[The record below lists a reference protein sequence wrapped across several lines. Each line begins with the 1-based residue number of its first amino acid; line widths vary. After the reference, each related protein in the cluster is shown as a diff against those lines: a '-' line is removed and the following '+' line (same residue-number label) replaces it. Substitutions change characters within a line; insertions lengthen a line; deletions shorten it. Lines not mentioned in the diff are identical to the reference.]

1 MTLLLIVQEYGTM
14 SRLNGKSREVLDAC
28 LSSESPEVR
37 AKVYEIINVSGLEA
51 DDPMFLILALTGQM
65 RVFLEAAPTE
75 LSKLL
80 ADWKESNAKSLEEI
94 YNAITLIQEKQQQQ
108 ALTIA
113 EKIEKV
119 SNKCVSDIKNA
130 GSAATSAIADANSE
144 TLAQA
149 SDARDEVRRLK
160 NEIQGLYAQI
170 EEDRQTNHEILKV
183 LLKRTGTTMNGLDKA
198 VAQIDRSH
206 SRIQQLQVNSIW
218 VRLTDWVTPLVLLIL
233 WGILAM
239 TIGMRFSEYLYPRS
253 VKLSGRELMEWNLAR
268 LIKCQKDLNPKC
280 TFWIVPPEQRK

>member
-1 MTLLLIVQEYGTM
+1 M
-14 SRLNGKSREVLDAC
+14 SRLNGKASEVLDAC
-28 LSSESPEVR
+28 LWSESPEVR

-65 RVFLEAAPTE
+65 RVFLEAAPAE

-80 ADWKESNAKSLEEI
+80 ADWKESNARSLEEI
-94 YNAITLIQEKQQQQ
+94 YNAISRIKETQQQQ
-108 ALTIA
+108 ASTIA
-113 EKIEKV
+113 EKIEQV
-119 SNKCVSDIKNA
+119 SNKCVSDIKDA

-170 EEDRQTNHEILKV
+170 EKDRQTNHEILKV
-183 LLKRTGTTMNGLDKA
+183 LLTRTGTTMNGLDKA
-198 VAQIDRSH
+198 VEQIDRSH
-206 SRIQQLQVNSIW
+206 SQIQKLQVNSIW
-218 VRLTDWVTPLVLLIL
+218 VRLTDWVSPLVLLIL
-233 WGILAM
+233 WGMLAM
-239 TIGMRFSEYLYPRS
+239 TIGMKFSEYLYPRS
-253 VKLSGRELMEWNLAR
+253 VKLSGRELMEWNLDR

-280 TFWIVPPEQRK
+280 TFWIVPPELRK

>member
-1 MTLLLIVQEYGTM
+1 M
-14 SRLNGKSREVLDAC
+14 SRFNGNGNRKISEVLDAC
-28 LSSESPEVR
+28 LSSESPEIK
-37 AKVYEIINVSGLEA
+37 AKVHEIINVSGLDA

-65 RVFLEAAPTE
+65 RVFLEAAPSE

-94 YNAITLIQEKQQQQ
+94 YNAISLVQETQQQQ
-108 ALTIA
+108 AETIA
-113 EKIEKV
+113 QKIEKV
-119 SNKCVSDIKNA
+119 SNKCVSDIKKA

-149 SDARDEVRRLK
+149 QDTRDEVRRLK

-170 EEDRQTNHEILKV
+170 EKDRQTNHEILKV
-183 LLKRTGTTMNGLDKA
+183 LLTRTGTTMNGLDKA

-206 SRIQQLQVNSIW
+206 TKMKKLIVNTFW
-218 VRLTDWVTPLVLLIL
+218 VRVTDWLTPLVVLGMV
-233 WGILAM
+233 GIFCFGAGLM
-239 TIGMRFSEYLYPRS
+239 LPEYQYPRS

-280 TFWIVPPEQRK
+280 TFWIVPPELRK

>member
-1 MTLLLIVQEYGTM
+1 M
-14 SRLNGKSREVLDAC
+14 SRLNGKAREVLDAC

-94 YNAITLIQEKQQQQ
+94 YNAITLIQETQQQQ
-108 ALTIA
+108 AETIA
-113 EKIEKV
+113 QKIEKV
-119 SNKCVSDIKNA
+119 SNKCVADIKDA

-170 EEDRQTNHEILKV
+170 EKDRQTSQEILKV
-183 LLKRTGTTMNGLDKA
+183 LLTRTGTTMNGLDKA
-198 VAQIDRSH
+198 VAQIDRSKE
-206 SRIQQLQVNSIW
+206 RIQKLQVNSIW
-218 VRLTDWVTPLVLLIL
+218 VRLTDWVSPLVLLIL
-233 WGILAM
+233 WGMLAM

>member
-1 MTLLLIVQEYGTM
+1 M
-14 SRLNGKSREVLDAC
+14 SRLNGKAREVLDAC

-94 YNAITLIQEKQQQQ
+94 YNAITLIQETQQQQ
-108 ALTIA
+108 AETIA
-113 EKIEKV
+113 QKIEKV
-119 SNKCVSDIKNA
+119 SNKCVADIKDA

-170 EEDRQTNHEILKV
+170 EKDRQTSQEILKV
-183 LLKRTGTTMNGLDKA
+183 LLTRTGTTMNGLDKA
-198 VAQIDRSH
+198 VAQIDRSKE
-206 SRIQQLQVNSIW
+206 RIQKLQVNSIW
-218 VRLTDWVTPLVLLIL
+218 VRLTDWVSPLVLLIL

>member
-1 MTLLLIVQEYGTM
+1 M
-14 SRLNGKSREVLDAC
+14 SRFNGNGNRKISEVLDAC
-28 LSSESPEVR
+28 LSSESPEIK
-37 AKVYEIINVSGLEA
+37 AKVHEIINVSGLDA

-65 RVFLEAAPTE
+65 RVFLEAAPSE

-94 YNAITLIQEKQQQQ
+94 YNAISLVQETQQQQ
-108 ALTIA
+108 AETIA
-113 EKIEKV
+113 QKIEKV
-119 SNKCVSDIKNA
+119 SNKCVSDIKKA

-149 SDARDEVRRLK
+149 QDTRDEVRRLK

-170 EEDRQTNHEILKV
+170 EKDRQTNHEILKV
-183 LLKRTGTTMNGLDKA
+183 LLTRTGTTMNGLDKA

-206 SRIQQLQVNSIW
+206 GRIQKLTVNSIW
-218 VRLTDWVTPLVLLIL
+218 VRLTDWFSPIVVLFF
-233 WGILAM
+233 WGGICLA
-239 TIGMRFSEYLYPRS
+239 IGMRFSEYLYPRS

-268 LIKCQKDLNPKC
+268 LIKCQKDKNPKC
-280 TFWIVPPEQRK
+280 TFWIVPPEQR

>member
-1 MTLLLIVQEYGTM
+1 M
-14 SRLNGKSREVLDAC
+14 SRFNGNGNRKISDALDAC
-28 LSSESPEVR
+28 LSSESPEVK
-37 AKVYEIINVSGLEA
+37 AKVYEIINVSGLDA

-65 RVFLEAAPTE
+65 RVFLEAAPSE

-94 YNAITLIQEKQQQQ
+94 YNAISLVQETQQQQ
-108 ALTIA
+108 AETIA
-113 EKIEKV
+113 QKIEKV
-119 SNKCVSDIKNA
+119 SNKCVSDIKKA

-149 SDARDEVRRLK
+149 QDTRDEVRRLK

-170 EEDRQTNHEILKV
+170 EKDRQTNHEILKV
-183 LLKRTGTTMNGLDKA
+183 LLTRTGTTMNGLDKA

-206 SRIQQLQVNSIW
+206 GRIQKLTVNSIW
-218 VRLTDWVTPLVLLIL
+218 VRLTDWFSPIVVLFF
-233 WGILAM
+233 WGGICLA
-239 TIGMRFSEYLYPRS
+239 IGMRFSEYLYPRS

-268 LIKCQKDLNPKC
+268 LIKCQKDKNPKC
-280 TFWIVPPEQRK
+280 TFWIVPPEQR

>member
-1 MTLLLIVQEYGTM
+1 M
-14 SRLNGKSREVLDAC
+14 SRFNGNGNKKISEVLDAC
-28 LSSESPEVR
+28 LSSESPEIK
-37 AKVYEIINVSGLEA
+37 AKVHEIINVSGLDA

-65 RVFLEAAPTE
+65 RVFLEAAPSE

-94 YNAITLIQEKQQQQ
+94 YNAITLIQETQQQQ
-108 ALTIA
+108 AETIA
-113 EKIEKV
+113 KKIEKV
-119 SNKCVSDIKNA
+119 SNKCVSDIKKA

-149 SDARDEVRRLK
+149 QDTRDEVRRLK

-170 EEDRQTNHEILKV
+170 EKDRQTNHEILKV
-183 LLKRTGTTMNGLDKA
+183 LLTRTGTTMNGLDKA

-206 SRIQQLQVNSIW
+206 GRIQKLTVNSIW
-218 VRLTDWVTPLVLLIL
+218 VRLTDWFSPIVVLFF
-233 WGILAM
+233 WGGICLA
-239 TIGMRFSEYLYPRS
+239 IGMRFSEYLYPRS

-268 LIKCQKDLNPKC
+268 LIKCQKDKNPKC
-280 TFWIVPPEQRK
+280 TFWIVPPEQR

>member
-1 MTLLLIVQEYGTM
+1 M
-14 SRLNGKSREVLDAC
+14 SRLNGKASEVLDAC

-65 RVFLEAAPTE
+65 RVLNEAAPAE

-80 ADWKESNAKSLEEI
+80 SDWKESNAKSLEEI
-94 YNAITLIQEKQQQQ
+94 YNAITLIQETQQQQ

-149 SDARDEVRRLK
+149 SDVRDEVRRLK
-160 NEIQGLYAQI
+160 NEIQSLYALL
-170 EEDRQTNHEILKV
+170 EKDRQNNNGIKDV
-183 LLKRTGTTMNGLDKA
+183 LLKRVAQTMKGLDKA
-198 VAQIDRSH
+198 VAQIERSH
-206 SRIQQLQVNSIW
+206 TKML
-218 VRLTDWVTPLVLLIL
+218 
-233 WGILAM
+233 
-239 TIGMRFSEYLYPRS
+239 
-253 VKLSGRELMEWNLAR
+253 
-268 LIKCQKDLNPKC
+268 
-280 TFWIVPPEQRK
+280 